1 MHRHNLNVIVETSTK
16 EEMNCC
22 NARIV
27 DVVQKIEN
35 DEKEQRIFHEE
46 EEKIQKMYDEILK
59 TIKENETSMD
69 GLKNS
74 ASIISGF
81 AGWMALGI
89 PKDVPCP
96 AYAIC
101 ITTSA
106 VLSLSMVIVFTF
118 LSFMTARL
126 QGYAKADFVY
136 DTRYY
141 RAGGW
146 LMLAYSLP
154 LFLVS
159 FVLKFSCEFDEPY
172 NMILSSV
179 FGAVIM
185 CVFFII
191 ARMLY
196 MFRPQV
202 LCFFATVPLVGLGF
216 YWFPEVFEQLGQL
229 TSVRDWVSHNGDR
242 LWLRLKK
249 DVEIKKRGGN
259 SELPNQKIV

>member
-1 MHRHNLNVIVETSTK
+1 M
-16 EEMNCC
+16 EMNCC
-22 NARIV
+22 NSRV
-27 DVVQKIEN
+27 LDVIQSIK
-35 DEKEQRIFHEE
+35 DEEMEEISPEEQEE
-46 EEKIQKMYDEILK
+46 IRKSYDEILR
-59 TIKENETSMD
+59 TINENETTLS

-74 ASIISGF
+74 ASVISGF

-89 PKDVPCP
+89 SKDVPCP
-96 AYAIC
+96 AYAIS

-106 VLSLSMVIVFTF
+106 VLSLSMVIIFTY

-126 QGYAKADFVY
+126 RGYAKADFVY

-159 FVLKFSCEFDEPY
+159 FVLKFYCEFDEPY
-172 NMILSSV
+172 NVILSSV

-216 YWFPEVFEQLGQL
+216 ILFPDVFEQLGEL
-229 TSVRDWVSHNGDR
+229 TSVRDWVTHNGDR

-249 DVEIKKRGGN
+249 DSQIKKGKGD
-259 SELPNQKIV
+259 SALLNQKIV